1 MVIVVALLLLPAQGA
16 LLYAMD
22 RLEDRVLND
31 APAHPARHAR
41 SRHLRLIK
49 GAKADAVIPDRTRL
63 AERQGERHADAA

>member
-1 MVIVVALLLLPAQGA
+1 MVALLLLPAHGA

-31 APAHPARHAR
+31 APAYSARHAR

-49 GAKADAVIPDRTRL
+49 GAEVDAVVPERTRL
-63 AERQGERHADAA
+63 AERQGERQADAA